1 MLKKILL
8 YLGVMIFFMS
18 IIGCKD
24 VNKSKGKIGVSLAVG
39 NAARWEQ
46 EKEYMQKRADELGIE
61 IEIKLN
67 TKNEPKT
74 QEEDCFELIDSGID
88 VLIITPRNGND
99 MSKIIKYA
107 EKKKVKVISY
117 ARIILKEKIDLYIG
131 YDSKR
136 IGQMLGQ
143 YLAEK
148 VYRGNYILL
157 KGDENDENANL
168 LYEGALRY
176 IDPIKN
182 DINVILDT
190 SISNWSPKVAKKL
203 VISAI
208 KANNNEIDA
217 ILAPND
223 KIAEGCAE
231 ALEELN
237 IKRNVTITGMDA
249 ELSAVKRI
257 LNEKQ
262 DVTIYMDLKELA
274 YTAIDE
280 AFNMIH
286 NKPVSI
292 NAEYDNQSGKKIPSC
307 LITGRLVTK
316 QNIDRILIENKVFT
330 KEEIYNE

>member
-18 IIGCKD
+18 MIGCKEAD
-24 VNKSKGKIGVSLAVG
+24 KSKGKIGVSFGVG
-39 NAARWEQ
+39 EAIRWKQ

-67 TKNEPKT
+67 TKDKPKT

-88 VLIITPRNGND
+88 VLIITPRNVNN

-117 ARIILKEKIDLYIG
+117 ARVILKEKIDLYIG

-136 IGQMLGQ
+136 MGQMLGQ

-148 VYRGNYILL
+148 VYKGNYILL

-176 IDPIKN
+176 IEPIKN
-182 DINVILDT
+182 DINIILDT
-190 SISNWSPKVAKKL
+190 PVSNWSPKVAKEL

-208 KANNNEIDA
+208 KANNNKIDA

-223 KIAEGCAE
+223 KIAEGCIE
-231 ALEELN
+231 VLEELN
-237 IKRNVTITGMDA
+237 IKKNVAITGMDA
-249 ELSAVKRI
+249 ELNAVKRI
-257 LNEKQ
+257 LNGKQ
-262 DVTIYMDLKELA
+262 DVTIYMDLRELA

-280 AFNMIH
+280 AFSMIQ
-286 NKPVSI
+286 NKPVSV
-292 NAEYDNQSGKKIPSC
+292 NAEYDNQSGEKIPSH

>member
-8 YLGVMIFFMS
+8 YLGVMIFFISM
-18 IIGCKD
+18 IGCKQA
-24 VNKSKGKIGVSLAVG
+24 NKNKGKIGVSFGVG
-39 NAARWEQ
+39 EAIRWKQ
-46 EKEYMQKRADELGIE
+46 EKEYMQNRADELGIK

-67 TKNEPKT
+67 TKDKPKT
-74 QEEDCFELIDSGID
+74 QEEDCFELIDSEID
-88 VLIITPRNGND
+88 VLIITPRNVND

-117 ARIILKEKIDLYIG
+117 ARIILKEKVDLYVG

-136 IGQMLGQ
+136 MGQMLGQ

-148 VYRGNYILL
+148 VYKGNYILL

-176 IDPIKN
+176 IEPIKN

-190 SISNWSPKVAKKL
+190 SISNWSPKVAKEL
-203 VISAI
+203 VTSAI
-208 KANNNEIDA
+208 KANNNKIDA

-223 KIAEGCAE
+223 KIAEGCVE
-231 ALEELN
+231 AIEELN
-237 IKRNVTITGMDA
+237 INRNITITGMDA

-280 AFNMIH
+280 AFSMIH
-286 NKPVSI
+286 NKPIST
-292 NAEYDNQSGKKIPSC
+292 NAEYDNQSGKKIPSH

-316 QNIDRILIENKVFT
+316 QNIDRILIESKVFT
-330 KEEIYNE
+330 REEIYNE

>member
-8 YLGVMIFFMS
+8 YLGLMIFFIS
-18 IIGCKD
+18 LIGCKD
-24 VNKSKGKIGVSLAVG
+24 INKSKGKIGVSLAVG

-46 EKEYMQKRADELGIE
+46 EKEYMQKRADELGVE

-67 TKNEPKT
+67 IKNESKT
-74 QEEDCFELIDSGID
+74 QEKDCFELINSGID

-107 EKKKVKVISY
+107 EKNKVKIISY
-117 ARIILKEKIDLYIG
+117 ARIILKEKIDLHIG

-136 IGQMLGQ
+136 MGQMQGQ

-148 VYRGNYILL
+148 VYRGNYIIL
-157 KGDENDENANL
+157 KGDENDDNANL

-176 IDPIKN
+176 IEPIKN
-182 DINVILDT
+182 DINIILDT
-190 SISNWSPKVAKKL
+190 SISNWSPKVAKEL
-203 VISAI
+203 VMSAI

-237 IKRNVTITGMDA
+237 IKKNVAITGMDA
-249 ELSAVKRI
+249 ELSAIRRI

-274 YTAIDE
+274 DTAIDE
-280 AFNMIH
+280 AFNMIQ
-286 NKPVSI
+286 NKPVNI
-292 NAEYDNQSGKKIPSC
+292 NAEYDNKSGKKIASH